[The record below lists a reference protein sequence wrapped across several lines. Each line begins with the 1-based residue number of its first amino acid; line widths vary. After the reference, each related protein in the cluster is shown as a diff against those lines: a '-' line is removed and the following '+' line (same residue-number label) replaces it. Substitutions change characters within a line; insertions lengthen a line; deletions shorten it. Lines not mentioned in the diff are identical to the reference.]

1 MQNREYEI
9 GERLTVND
17 PELGTVTLEVV
28 EDNTLTCKGC
38 FFDQT
43 CTPGLDDRCCHR
55 GVYGLYEGTCA
66 FTSRSDH
73 RNIRY
78 QRVME

>member
-9 GERLTVND
+9 GERLTVDD

-28 EDNTLTCKGC
+28 GDNIMTCKGC
-38 FFDQT
+38 FFSQSS
-43 CTPGLDDRCCHR
+43 TPGLDDRRCHR
-55 GVYGLYEGTCA
+55 GVYGLYGGICS
-66 FTSRSDH
+66 FVYRSDR

-78 QRVME
+78 LRVEE